1 MIRFLKNQKVFTFLF
16 LGFLVLTPSLAFA
29 GFLEETLWKAV
40 VGIFGTILGLCGLL
54 LNYGI
59 NEFVI
64 GFADNYTTTGIGL
77 AIDEVWVLIRDV
89 MNLAFIFGLVYIGF
103 KIILDSDDSRT
114 RSMLANLVIAALL
127 VNFSLFITKFTV
139 DIANSFAAE
148 IAVNG
153 FYGKD
158 VPIPYAG
165 AVPDGAPT
173 TRYEVDMAGDLMNRM
188 GINSTFGSGAEPPAG
203 EWGYIFGTAL
213 LFIITSFVFAAGGLL
228 LTIRFVALN
237 LYMVMSP
244 FMFIGW
250 AFPPLAKYTTQ
261 YWKGFLGRA
270 FFAPIYFLFM
280 YFSLHVLSGLAT
292 SRSLASAENGFRN
305 SFGGTV
311 GSSAD
316 ITSRVLAANSMVPFF
331 IVACAFMLASIVVA
345 NKMGAQGASQA
356 ISIGQNLRRKAQNG
370 LKRGTGALTFGVGAR
385 VGQKTVGAAADR
397 ALKSSRFQN
406 YAADTKLGEYMY
418 RGAQKTANASFD
430 GRKVGG
436 MGKSLGLGAGMKGGY
451 QDRQKESEKKATDF
465 HDSLEAD
472 MSTTQNKKRVQAEQD
487 KIAKERMVIESK
499 DTFALQTDE
508 TLDTDIKGLDAEI
521 VTLNETLKQNLKD
534 GLLTG
539 GERAERE
546 TKIEEKTNARD
557 QRQAV
562 LDDRLS
568 IESLQKQVLATD
580 EKAMTT
586 SNPKLATEY
595 RQKAEN
601 LNRELQAKK
610 NYTARDEV
618 LKDKEKNGKGEYD
631 GGKTYSEDVIKKG
644 SQSAYMRGLA
654 NEADGFNFLF
664 NQFSAEKLAA
674 IEKKTGVKGAV
685 KSDSKILQEIKR
697 TMGPNANSQVYGK
710 TLKEAFAQALEDNRL
725 KTAKYSAIKARKN
738 KAGKDKLRDLSD
750 ILNENKAPAES
761 PESDSE

>member
-1 MIRFLKNQKVFTFLF
+1 MISLLKNHKLLSIVF

-29 GFLEETLWKAV
+29 GFLEETLWAAV
-40 VGIFGTILGLCGLL
+40 VGIFGRILALCAIL

-64 GFADNYTTTGIGL
+64 GFADNYTTGGIGE

-139 DIANSFAAE
+139 DVANSFAAE

-153 FYGKD
+153 FYGEDKTTQ
-158 VPIPYAG
+158 VINEEG
-165 AVPDGAPT
+165 QVET
-173 TRYEVDMAGDLMNRM
+173 ITRYEVDMAGDLMNRM
-188 GINSTFGSGAEPPAG
+188 GINSIFGGEAAPPEG
-203 EWGYIFGTAL
+203 HWGYIFGTAL
-213 LFIITSFVFAAGGLL
+213 LFIITSFVFAAGGILL
-228 LTIRFVALN
+228 AIRFVALN

-250 AFPPLAKYTTQ
+250 ALPPLARYTTE
-261 YWKGFLGRA
+261 YWKGFLKRS
-270 FFAPIYFLFM
+270 FFAPIYFLLM
-280 YFSLHVLSGLAT
+280 YFSLHILNGLSQSRNLADSNASFKNTFAGGLEAGISPIDSGKST
-292 SRSLASAENGFRN
+292 
-305 SFGGTV
+305 
-311 GSSAD
+311 
-316 ITSRVLAANSMVPFF
+316 IPFF
-331 IVACAFMLASIVVA
+331 VVACIFMLASIVIA
-345 NKMGAQGASQA
+345 NKMGADGASQA
-356 ISIGQNLRRKAQNG
+356 INIGQNLRRKAQNG

-385 VGQKTVGAAADR
+385 VGQKTVGAVADR

-418 RGAQKTANASFD
+418 RGTQKTANASFD
-430 GRKVGG
+430 GRNVGG
-436 MGKSLGLGAGMKGGY
+436 LGKSLGMGAGFKGGY
-451 QDRQKESEKKATDF
+451 QDRQKEAEKKATDF
-465 HDSLEAD
+465 HESLEAD
-472 MSTTQNKKRVQAEQD
+472 MDTTQNKKRVQAEQD
-487 KIAKERMVIESK
+487 KIAKERMIIAGK
-499 DTFALQTDE
+499 DLYSDDSDE
-508 TLDTDIKGLDAEI
+508 KLDTDIKGLDSDI
-521 VTLNETLKQNLKD
+521 KILNDTLQNNLKS
-534 GLLTG
+534 GILTA
-539 GERAERE
+539 GER
-546 TKIEEKTNARD
+546 INGEEKIKEKTDSRD
-557 QRQAV
+557 QKKAV

-568 IESLQKQVLATD
+568 IKKLQKQVLETD

-586 SNPKLATEY
+586 GNSKEATEY

-601 LNRELQAKK
+601 LNKELQAKRD
-610 NYTARDEV
+610 YEARNIA
-618 LKDKEKNGKGEYD
+618 LMDKEKNEKGEYD

-654 NEADGFNFLF
+654 NEADGFNLLF
-664 NQFSAEKLAA
+664 NAFSAEKLAA

-697 TMGPNANSQVYGK
+697 TMGSNANSRVYGK
-710 TLKEAFAQALEDNRL
+710 EIKEAFASALEDNRL

-738 KAGKDKLRDLSD
+738 KAGKDKLRDLSE
-750 ILNENKAPAES
+750 ILDENKAPAAES
-761 PESDSE
+761 SESDSE